1 MIAAAIPGHYQ
12 FSRDLGVSPVSRHF
26 LYSFSFFGHGLE
38 TGKITKS
45 LEYRECL
52 ETGTFG
58 LMLDQVPSEL
68 STASYFCSFLHLV
81 TLSFLSVKIVAV
93 GTLH

>member
-38 TGKITKS
+38 TGKITQS
-45 LEYRECL
+45 LEYGQCL
-52 ETGTFG
+52 ETGNIARIANAVSLFIVRS
-58 LMLDQVPSEL
+58 QRL
-68 STASYFCSFLHLV
+68 S
-81 TLSFLSVKIVAV
+81 
-93 GTLH
+93 

>member
-1 MIAAAIPGHYQ
+1 MECNGAKTRKSSLLDSMIAAAIPGHYQ

-45 LEYRECL
+45 LEYGKSL
-52 ETGTFG
+52 ETGNIARITNAVSLFIVRS
-58 LMLDQVPSEL
+58 QRL
-68 STASYFCSFLHLV
+68 S
-81 TLSFLSVKIVAV
+81 
-93 GTLH
+93 